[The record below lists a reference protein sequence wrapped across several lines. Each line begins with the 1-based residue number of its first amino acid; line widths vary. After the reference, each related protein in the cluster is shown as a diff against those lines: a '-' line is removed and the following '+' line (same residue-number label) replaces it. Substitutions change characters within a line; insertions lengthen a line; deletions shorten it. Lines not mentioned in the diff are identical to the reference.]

1 MKSSHFVAIGVFA
14 SVLTFICGYQYCAS
28 KALKVV
34 IFDEAATVSEY
45 ITQISK
51 KSLTPL
57 QSSKLSKK
65 FAGSVNDALKKY
77 SIKNRSVILNKDMVR
92 MGAID
97 ITSDI
102 QKMIAASM
110 KGGK

>member
-1 MKSSHFVAIGVFA
+1 MKLSHFIIGAIV
-14 SVLTFICGYQYCAS
+14 SSLTFICGYQYCAS
-28 KALKVV
+28 KTLNVV
-34 IFDEAATVSEY
+34 TFDEAATVSEY

-51 KSLTPL
+51 KSLTPS

-65 FAGSVNDALKKY
+65 FAVSVNEALKKY
-77 SIKNRSVILNKDMVR
+77 AIQNRSVILNQDMVR

-102 QKMIAASM
+102 QKLIAASM